1 MRRTTSIC
9 FVLAAFAGLML
20 VGSSGPADAQTEFG
34 IVVIDTQRIYREAT
48 AVMRLQKHVDEER
61 ARNQEELRGKEES
74 LRAAGQEL
82 ERQRGVLTADVFN
95 TRRRELEE
103 GVVTLQREIQSHK
116 RDLERLF
123 ARGMNQIR
131 GLLVEISQEIAKERE
146 VDIVLEKSAV
156 VLVKPDLEITREALE
171 RLNQRLP
178 QLDIA
183 TLKN

>member
-1 MRRTTSIC
+1 MCRTTGI
-9 FVLAAFAGLML
+9 FVLFAVLASL
-20 VGSSGPADAQTEFG
+20 ILAGSGGPADAQSELG

-61 ARNQEELRGKEES
+61 ARDQEELRDKEES

-82 ERQRGVLTADVFN
+82 ERQRGVLTADVYN

-156 VLVKPDLEITREALE
+156 VLVKPDLEITQEALE

-183 TLKN
+183 TLRN

>member
-9 FVLAAFAGLML
+9 VVLAACAGLIL
-20 VGSSGPADAQTEFG
+20 PGSGGPAEAQTEFG

-61 ARNQEELRGKEES
+61 TRNQEELRGKEEN

-82 ERQRGVLTADVFN
+82 ERQRGVLTADVYN

-131 GLLVEISQEIAKERE
+131 GLLVQISQEIAKERK

-156 VLVKPDLEITREALE
+156 VLVKPDLEITQEALE

-178 QLDIA
+178 QLDMA
-183 TLKN
+183 TLQN